1 MNKKILVIDIE
12 TTGFH
17 PREAIITEVGIV
29 ELDLETGERQLI
41 FDEVCWNRR
50 DFLNEDYISNSWVVK
65 KGYMTT
71 EEIRNGRDFDSIKKD
86 IQEII
91 DYYPN
96 GATAYNRIFDITFL
110 EYYGITFP
118 KLLPCPMILSTGIC
132 KIPFNNPRQRG
143 LNYKRPNVEEAYAF
157 FFPEATYNEIH
168 RGGDDAM
175 HEAEI
180 VYKLYELNQFT
191 L

>member
-17 PREAIITEVGIV
+17 PREAIMTEVGIV
-29 ELDLETGERQLI
+29 ELDLENGERKLI

-50 DFLNEDYISNSWVVK
+50 DFLNENHINNSWIVK

-71 EEIRNGRDFDSIKKD
+71 DEIRRGKNFDSIKDD
-86 IQEII
+86 IQKII
-91 DYYPN
+91 DSYPN
-96 GATAYNRIFDITFL
+96 GVTAYNRIFDITFL
-110 EYYGITFP
+110 EYYGIRFGR
-118 KLLPCPMILSTGIC
+118 LLPCPMILSTGIC
-132 KIPFNNPRQRG
+132 KIQFKNQMQKNI
-143 LNYKRPNVEEAYAF
+143 NYKWPNVEEAYSF
-157 FFPEATYNEIH
+157 FFPEANYNEIH

-180 VYKLYELNQFT
+180 VYELYKLKQFEL
-191 L
+191 